1 MQPVIYPVPKDINA
15 INQNVRLTVQ
25 LRVEMESDEIR
36 TKYLSQSD
44 VTWIPAEEIAGGQSR
59 GEVLGDVHDDLL

>member
-44 VTWIPAEEIAGGQSR
+44 VT
-59 GEVLGDVHDDLL
+59 